1 MSVAAINFGALVA
14 PHGAVALEAGLRG
27 DRGATIN
34 DGHEESTKR
43 WQGTARGWQGLPRM
57 PQGAGVGISS
67 FHHLIPQ
74 LFFRGHEQM
83 RYFCGASAARA
94 ARGRAS
100 LMAHVCCRLGHAL
113 LIVKTRALRRRAA
126 RRVRGAAGSPDAPP
140 RRMGPTGWAWP
151 TWGSGG
157 GRGWSTLAT
166 GCVPVCDSRRG
177 CRGSRWEDPA
187 SVTFTGRMRHVVR
200 SEPATDKRD
209 TSVKLVHFAS
219 NLNQH
224 GVHGRVR
231 QDPQRAPRLSDGREC
246 ARSHSQILGEMA
258 FGASDLSPPCAPARR
273 VPPLARRS
281 PRSTQAYMN

>member
-113 LIVKTRALRRRAA
+113 LLSRTRALRRRACG
-126 RRVRGAAGSPDAPP
+126 RAGCPCPEFREMFSNI
-140 RRMGPTGWAWP
+140 
-151 TWGSGG
+151 WGG
-157 GRGWSTLAT
+157 L
-166 GCVPVCDSRRG
+166 
-177 CRGSRWEDPA
+177 
-187 SVTFTGRMRHVVR
+187 TFEGI
-200 SEPATDKRD
+200 
-209 TSVKLVHFAS
+209 FAK
-219 NLNQH
+219 
-224 GVHGRVR
+224 
-231 QDPQRAPRLSDGREC
+231 
-246 ARSHSQILGEMA
+246 
-258 FGASDLSPPCAPARR
+258 FGAPGGL
-273 VPPLARRS
+273 RS
-281 PRSTQAYMN
+281 ASISC